1 MKKSC
6 CSIRLNRLFMC
17 ALVLMLLF
25 TAAFAE
31 ETSSGKEGYIELST
45 EYPALTVKAGDNL
58 KFDLSL
64 ENQSGTSQEIN
75 LRTESIPDGWTSSF
89 SANSK
94 EISLVHVKNEATN
107 TAIDY
112 ALDIPLDAADGEYEV
127 VLSAT
132 GDGISDTMTIY
143 LKVASEEIGESK
155 FEVEYPSQ
163 EGDADTTFSYSATLI
178 NNALSLQNYSFTT
191 SAPQGWQV
199 SIKPSGE
206 STKVSALDVEA
217 RTTQSLTIEV
227 VVPANI
233 EAGEYPL
240 SVTATSV
247 NEKMT
252 IDMTATVTGNY
263 DVDLSTPSGRLSFDA
278 YANKEST
285 VQLTITNTGNTDLTN
300 VNLTSSAPSGWTVRF
315 ATETIEL
322 IEAGATI
329 ETTAYVTPGEDA
341 MSGDYTMTITAKNT
355 NASDKAEFRITVKT
369 ETVWGFA
376 GIGIIVLMAL
386 ILIVIMRKFGRR

>member
-31 ETSSGKEGYIELST
+31 ETSSAKEGYIELST

>member
-6 CSIRLNRLFMC
+6 CSICLNRLFMC
-17 ALVLMLLF
+17 VLALLLLF

-31 ETSSGKEGYIELST
+31 ETASAKEGCIELST

-64 ENQSGTSQEIN
+64 ENQSGTSQEIT

-89 SANSK
+89 SASSK

-178 NNALSLQNYSFTT
+178 NNALSTQNYSFTT

-300 VNLTSSAPSGWTVRF
+300 VNLTSSSPSGWTVRF

>member
-6 CSIRLNRLFMC
+6 CSICLNRLFMC
-17 ALVLMLLF
+17 VLALLLLF

-31 ETSSGKEGYIELST
+31 ETASAKEGCIELST

-64 ENQSGTSQEIN
+64 ENQSGTSQEIT

-89 SANSK
+89 SASSK

-143 LKVASEEIGESK
+143 LMVASEEIGESK

-178 NNALSLQNYSFTT
+178 NNALSTQNYSFTT

-300 VNLTSSAPSGWTVRF
+300 VNLTSSSPSGWTVRF

>member
-1 MKKSC
+1 M
-6 CSIRLNRLFMC
+6 
-17 ALVLMLLF
+17 
-25 TAAFAE
+25 
-31 ETSSGKEGYIELST
+31 
-45 EYPALTVKAGDNL
+45 
-58 KFDLSL
+58 
-64 ENQSGTSQEIN
+64 
-75 LRTESIPDGWTSSF
+75 
-89 SANSK
+89 
-94 EISLVHVKNEATN
+94 
-107 TAIDY
+107 
-112 ALDIPLDAADGEYEV
+112 
-127 VLSAT
+127 
-132 GDGISDTMTIY
+132 
-143 LKVASEEIGESK
+143 
-155 FEVEYPSQ
+155 
-163 EGDADTTFSYSATLI
+163 
-178 NNALSLQNYSFTT
+178 QNYSFTT

>member
-31 ETSSGKEGYIELST
+31 ETSSVKEGYIELST

-58 KFDLSL
+58 KFDLNL
-64 ENQSGTSQEIN
+64 ENQSGTSQEIT

>member
-31 ETSSGKEGYIELST
+31 ETSSAKEGYIELST
-45 EYPALTVKAGDNL
+45 EYPALTAKAGDNL

-64 ENQSGTSQEIN
+64 ENQSGTSQEIT